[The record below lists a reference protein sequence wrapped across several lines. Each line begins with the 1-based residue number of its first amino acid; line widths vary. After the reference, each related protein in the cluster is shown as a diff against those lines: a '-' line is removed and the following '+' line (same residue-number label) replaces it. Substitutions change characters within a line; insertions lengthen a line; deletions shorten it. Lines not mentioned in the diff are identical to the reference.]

1 MEHRLYYSLT
11 KTQNRLHQYVKQ
23 VLKKR
28 GIQASPAQ
36 LGILFLLK
44 EKNNSSMTYIS
55 NELELDN
62 AAITRS
68 IDKLEKLGLVKRV
81 VNSKDR
87 REFGIELTKA
97 GLSEIEKSVVV
108 IKEINQL
115 IESKFP
121 KDKFTI
127 FKEVLHQLNAILNQE
142 LEKYNQ

>member
-1 MEHRLYYSLT
+1 MEQRLYYSLT
-11 KTQNRLHQYVKQ
+11 KTQHRLHQYVKQ
-23 VLKKR
+23 ILKKR
-28 GIQASPAQ
+28 SIQASPAQ

-68 IDKLEKLGLVKRV
+68 IDKLETMGLVKRV

-87 REFGIELTKA
+87 REFSIELTKA

-121 KDKFTI
+121 KEKFTI
-127 FKEVLHQLNAILNQE
+127 FKEVLHQLNAILNEE
-142 LEKYNQ
+142 LEKYN